1 MKTVAGAFLIAIL
14 LFAGAA
20 AAWSEARLARRVAD
34 ARQRL
39 ATLHYDTEDGI
50 DDTTLMSRLPWR
62 VGTLAT
68 DVGRY
73 RATVAYWQSRYREL
87 MGSLPAAGGNNPATS
102 DPEVMFVAANA
113 AFRAS
118 QADVSDRSATVD
130 RLDRVIQAYADVL
143 RLSPDL
149 ADASFNYEFVSKFR
163 DTFARSKPARG
174 AKEPKPPAH
183 ADTTIDLPSGPTVH
197 GRPGAPPPDVTMER
211 FRTITPMR
219 FDERE
224 ESEPGR
230 GPAPRRRG

>member
-1 MKTVAGAFLIAIL
+1 MKTVAGGFLIAIA

-20 AAWSEARLARRVAD
+20 ASWSEARLARRVAD

-39 ATLHYDTEDGI
+39 ATLHYDTDDGI
-50 DDTTLMSRLPWR
+50 EDTTVMSRLPWR
-62 VGTLAT
+62 MGTLGSE
-68 DVGRY
+68 VGRY

-87 MGSLPAAGGNNPATS
+87 MGSLPAAGGNTAATT

-118 QADVSDRSATVD
+118 QADITDRSATVD

-143 RLSPDL
+143 RLSPEL

-163 DTFARSKPARG
+163 DSFAKSRPARG
-174 AKEPKPPAH
+174 AAKEPKRVPA
-183 ADTTIDLPSGPTVH
+183 DPTIDLPAGPTVH
-197 GRPGAPPPDVTMER
+197 GHPGAPPPDVTMER